1 MKKSI
6 DTIIDICIALF
17 SIIICGIVSLCFWF
31 YISLLEKE
39 SDLYLYI
46 IILSLLICKVFGFKS

>member
-39 SDLYLYI
+39 SDLHLYF